1 MQTVGFIGCG
11 KMGSALLA
19 GWLDAGV
26 VEAGAVTVAD
36 PYTGEALAKQHGVR
50 AGDVAAAAAAEVVV
64 LAVKPHQV
72 ADALGRAMV
81 GADQL
86 VISVCAG
93 VPRAAIAEAVA
104 PARVVRVMPNLGVRL
119 GQGVT
124 LVLGD
129 GATDAGDA
137 ERVAGWFGAVGHAE
151 VLADEE
157 LFHVGTA
164 LVGSG
169 PAYLF
174 VAMQAMADGA
184 VAGGLPREAARRLA
198 AATVRAAGALAGEDG
213 THPEA
218 LKDAV
223 ASPGGTTIAALG
235 ILERRGFRGA
245 LFDAVEA
252 AGAQSRALAKASEGG
267 GSR

>member
-11 KMGSALLA
+11 KMGGALLA

-26 VEAGAVTVAD
+26 VDAARVTVAD
-36 PYTGEALAKQHGVR
+36 PYTGEALAAEHGVTV
-50 AGDVAAAAAAEVVV
+50 GDAVAAARADVVV

-72 ADALGRAMV
+72 GDALAAAKLRGE
-81 GADQL
+81 QL

-93 VPRAAIAEAVA
+93 VPRATIAAAVA
-104 PARVVRVMPNLGVRL
+104 PARAVRVMPNLGVRL
-119 GQGVT
+119 GVGVT

-129 GATDAGDA
+129 GETAAADA
-137 ERVAGWFGAVGHAE
+137 ERVAALFGAVGHAE
-151 VLADEE
+151 VLGDEA
-157 LFHVGTA
+157 LFHAGTA

-213 THPEA
+213 AHPEA

-252 AGAQSRALAKASEGG
+252 ASARSRALADEGG
-267 GSR
+267 RSR